1 LSRTI
6 APEEIKAE
14 SIKSMGKGLV
24 ELYTAIWNTHEL
36 KNIFKNILRSI
47 YKFKSQY
54 YMYISINPY
63 YSLI

>member
-1 LSRTI
+1 
-6 APEEIKAE
+6 
-14 SIKSMGKGLV
+14 MGKGLV